1 MCGLLFGRRR
11 VFGIPHPLGLIMLMN
26 RSMYGFWAS
35 IMIGWCAKSLV
46 SKYCS
51 HAQYVA
57 VRRFFIG
64 LILGHL
70 LAILLGWDYMEFHW
84 G

>member
-1 MCGLLFGRRR
+1 MM
-11 VFGIPHPLGLIMLMN
+11 IMN

-35 IMIGWCAKSLV
+35 IMIGWSAKHLV

-51 HAQYVA
+51 HTQYVA